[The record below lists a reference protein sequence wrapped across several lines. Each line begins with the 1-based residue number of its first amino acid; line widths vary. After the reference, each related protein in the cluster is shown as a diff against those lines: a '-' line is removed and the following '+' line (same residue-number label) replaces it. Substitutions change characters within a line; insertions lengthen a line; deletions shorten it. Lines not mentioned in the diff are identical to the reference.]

1 MLTNDYKI
9 ERPIYKTPE
18 QPRTQIHEY
27 VNNDK
32 VISLFSQL
40 EKIFIEILSDIKG
53 DTLILMLI
61 ELIHAIMLKFHIIRM
76 V

>member
-40 EKIFIEILSDIKG
+40 EKIFTEILSDP
-53 DTLILMLI
+53 
-61 ELIHAIMLKFHIIRM
+61 
-76 V
+76 

>member
-27 VNNDK
+27 PK
-32 VISLFSQL
+32 FRS
-40 EKIFIEILSDIKG
+40 IL
-53 DTLILMLI
+53 
-61 ELIHAIMLKFHIIRM
+61 